1 MSDLNEYMDRMKRED
16 RTAKDKQINQML
28 GEVGLDSTGTAI
40 PDWQPA
46 KKKEPAAVNQPS
58 TSGLVRSVEDL
69 WLGVREGSA
78 GFYQLGANA
87 FGLMDSA
94 ASRISKWTGM
104 PKGGGLGAVSAFL
117 KDAAMQTAPKPQDL
131 EGRDNFISYLY
142 RAIGSAPVTIGTYV
156 AGGSVTGS
164 NIAGMALID
173 ALRHVDEGMWPAVK
187 SGLQGAL
194 LGTGLKMIEPFS
206 RPVRAALGGTT
217 FAGLTAAQGGSTPE
231 ILAQGVVGGGMAALA
246 PTKTPEIKTDKS
258 QVIEADRPKATP
270 MQDLTTKPS
279 GPTIELPDQTKPKA
293 EGGKTEGKADVELAR
308 AMPDLTPE
316 GKPDPVSLKMAEEL
330 ENAKIE
336 ADAYMREKGLTKA
349 YWEVKKNTVD
359 PEARRVVERTEHQL
373 KEEQQYGTVEEQLA
387 SDPILKS
394 LVEKP
399 VEPATAT
406 TEGTLPQHPMDD
418 MPFFANQ
425 IYKAAGELDVTPQAM
440 VNSMKLTSLVET
452 PAARRARLDT
462 PESRE
467 AHKKVSEWAKQELE
481 KLKLERQEKTA
492 LGELVQGLKKKI
504 VEERGSIPVG
514 GGGEGG
520 GEPKDPGRRSFLKA
534 AALVAAKTVLPNV
547 PGNKVAPIKTTAP
560 IEKAIPKTIYW
571 SEKLDTQVLEFADG
585 VKIFESPGGY
595 EGPNWSILN
604 PKTKKVT
611 QFLLEDFKFTKDGEI
626 IPELT
631 TDAIRTIPKELQK
644 YAKFMGEIYQEMLS
658 MNDVAPE
665 SIPMSLR
672 HMKEVL
678 RVQREGTVDL
688 KELHKNR
695 TEREQQRQRFDE
707 GQRQQTQ
714 DRARKQI
721 EQIQQEMQ
729 QGQGQVYELQGT
741 DFVPKEGGPTTTRQ
755 KMLGEGGFSTFDINF
770 AIARTLAGAIYGYSQ
785 GDTMEERLKNA
796 LIYGTIGSLANPMM
810 IKTIIKSMKGLD
822 PEGIKRIE
830 MRDKGYTPTVAEG
843 FDAAAKDVKKMS
855 EFLRSTN
862 EGIEVKGRV
871 DGINYDHINTPMDVK
886 YTIGKMAKVY
896 QDELNKVRKVEGVP
910 HEELIA
916 QAGKLAET
924 KKGAPAR
931 IYNWPDGKPM
941 TDRELL
947 LTRVMRNDLGKG
959 LHDAT
964 AKFLSDNSNTNLIE
978 FIDTFNKYRMVQSV
992 YAGQATGRGRGL
1004 EALKINVGNSGEV
1017 EFHRMLGDVIESI
1030 DPTGWTP
1037 QRLAGA
1043 IAQVPDI
1050 NALNRAVDIAARPG
1064 MHDMLLEAFYGVSM
1078 LSNPKTWV
1086 VNMTSAPIALG
1097 WQVAK
1102 RSVAA
1107 GFTAL
1112 QGKVGN
1118 PDYVQPNEPLMMM
1131 QAIKDSYHDA
1141 FIVAKEAFVK
1151 GERQYPY
1158 TYGGKAGLA
1167 RPNAITYDNLRA
1179 LHPEAFNAAEWALS
1193 NMGIDAQK
1201 LKFGIDLL
1209 GNAARVST
1217 RLMLAPDE
1225 FNELIGARMEL
1236 YARTARS
1243 TAAEG
1248 LSLSETAALAK
1259 RKVYSQEGFSNAD
1272 KEAAKTFALYN
1283 TFNQEPGSVTTRLTG
1298 VIESLNKSPDI
1309 DPVWYLATKA
1319 VVPFIT
1325 IPANIARWAARESGP
1340 TAFLSRQL
1348 KEQMA
1353 KGGAEA
1359 QTAWAGVALGSML
1372 LTVAANLA
1380 MNGYVT
1386 GAAPVQK
1393 ADRLVW
1399 EADGNIEYGAKIPG
1413 VGSFGIN
1420 RIDPI
1425 AIPFAWAA
1433 DFVNLSGHLDAY
1445 DGTTLAAT
1453 ALLTLT
1459 HDLASKNYVQGVT
1472 NFLHAI
1478 TSQDSKELQTF
1489 AKGQTGSLLT
1499 PGIVRGIRQETDPYR
1514 RATNTTFDAMRQST
1528 PWGSTDYPGVLDRFG
1543 RPIYSGYGAGPEWA
1557 RIFGIINPIQY
1568 RAAND
1573 SAVIKEVTG
1582 NNIPIPGLSDTIY
1595 GAKDNPYDNKPL
1607 NEKNGIKLEG
1617 WEYYLY
1623 NKYSGEKLFGLLERE
1638 VKTERWRQASPGPT
1652 GGKALIFNTLVTA
1665 ADEYARKKLL
1675 DESPELRGAYRQK
1688 LEARKEALK
1697 PVPGQISVPS
1707 Y

>member
-194 LGTGLKMIEPFS
+194 LGTGLKMIQPFS

-231 ILAQGVVGGGMAALA
+231 ILAQGVVGGGLAALA

-504 VEERGSIPVG
+504 VEERGSIPVR

-520 GEPKDPGRRSFLKA
+520 GEPKDPR
-534 AALVAAKTVLPNV
+534 
-547 PGNKVAPIKTTAP
+547 
-560 IEKAIPKTIYW
+560 
-571 SEKLDTQVLEFADG
+571 
-585 VKIFESPGGY
+585 
-595 EGPNWSILN
+595 
-604 PKTKKVT
+604 
-611 QFLLEDFKFTKDGEI
+611 
-626 IPELT
+626 
-631 TDAIRTIPKELQK
+631 
-644 YAKFMGEIYQEMLS
+644 
-658 MNDVAPE
+658 
-665 SIPMSLR
+665 
-672 HMKEVL
+672 
-678 RVQREGTVDL
+678 
-688 KELHKNR
+688 
-695 TEREQQRQRFDE
+695 
-707 GQRQQTQ
+707 
-714 DRARKQI
+714 
-721 EQIQQEMQ
+721 
-729 QGQGQVYELQGT
+729 
-741 DFVPKEGGPTTTRQ
+741 PTTTRQ

-924 KKGAPAR
+924 KKGAPEH

-1050 NALNRAVDIAARPG
+1050 NALNRAMEIAARPG

-1086 VNMTSAPIALG
+1086 VNMTSAPIAMG

-1107 GFTAL
+1107 GFTVL